1 MISQVSVFLECLRT
15 QVLKLQT
22 PKCVFSACSFFPSP
36 IHKFTTKGIHESWFW
51 MENMLSQGILS
62 SLWLLGRAHNKP
74 WERGI
79 LRKKRLHWYACGS
92 VYFLAR
98 KKEETHKSHNLLVSL
113 ARDTPE
119 SSTSYCGLNLVTLE
133 RIVLEGTIVSIPAP
147 PRSSISS
154 LYLNISLLPR
164 LKKKKKRIFL

>member
-1 MISQVSVFLECLRT
+1 
-15 QVLKLQT
+15 
-22 PKCVFSACSFFPSP
+22 
-36 IHKFTTKGIHESWFW
+36 
-51 MENMLSQGILS
+51 MLSQGILS

-164 LKKKKKRIFL
+164 LKKKKKKDFPLVLPLYWFPQDHVQEKKQTFSHSVWGHSLFFLLQFK